1 MRIIELFIDEEG
13 LFSGIDAISIVEK
26 PAIEEHFIALSEE
39 KEVKLAEVDKEKK
52 ILMGAALIPN
62 KNIYRRNGEDE
73 YYIYFSEDTVRKAS
87 ELFLMRGNQNK
98 STLEHQAELNGLSVV
113 ESWIVED
120 KVHDKSRKYGLDMP
134 VGTWMV
140 SMKVN
145 NEEVWDDYV
154 KSGKVKGFSIEGY
167 FTDEVAMSQI
177 ANLEEENEAKQILLE
192 VANVILGDKYE
203 LATYGDYGSGVRNN
217 AKRGIELN
225 KKVNNKCATSVGKIR
240 AQQLSRGE
248 KLSVSTIKR
257 MYSYLSRAAEY
268 YDPSDSKACGTISY
282 LLWGGKAGLAWSR
295 SKLRELGELELNCD
309 CHELSEELELGLYDK
324 TYKDYPSAARK
335 NAKQALAYYDSNKP
349 RCGTPQAWQFAKLLA
364 DGKPLSRCLISEMA
378 SYNRFEKKKD
388 EPYNK
393 GCGGLLWDAWGGE
406 EGIRWAEGKL
416 DEINSQESKLDL
428 SSKEID
434 GRLAYDTKEEAL
446 RIAKDIGCEGY
457 HTHDVDGDTWYM
469 PCEEHKLA
477 KYDDKGRI
485 IRSPKAPNSDTKN
498 PSPKRGSKRNP
509 KGAAGKGRGV
519 SVPARVLKS
528 LQTKASDFNEKYKS
542 KLGYGTTV
550 GQLKSVY
557 QRGVGAFQTSH
568 SPMVKSAEQWGQ
580 ARVNAYIYLLKN
592 GRPQN
597 AKYTTDYDL
606 LPKKHPKSSKK

>member
-1 MRIIELFIDEEG
+1 MKVIELFIDEEG
-13 LFSGIDAISIVEK
+13 ELSGIDAISIVEQ
-26 PAIEEHFIALSEE
+26 PAIEENFIAL
-39 KEVKLAEVDKEKK
+39 KEDIKVELADVDKEKR

-62 KNIYRRNGEDE
+62 KKIYRRNGEE
-73 YYIYFSEDTVRKAS
+73 EFYIYFSEDTVRRAS
-87 ELFLMRGNQNK
+87 EMFLMKGNQNK
-98 STLEHQAELNGLSVV
+98 STLEHQAQLSGMSVV
-113 ESWIVED
+113 ESWIIED
-120 KVHDKSRKYGLDMP
+120 DKYDKSRKYGLKMP

-145 NEEVWDDYV
+145 NEEVWKDYV
-154 KSGKVKGFSIEGY
+154 KTGKVKGFSIEGY
-167 FTDEVAMSQI
+167 FTDKVAMSMINQEDD
-177 ANLEEENEAKQILLE
+177 AAEILLE
-192 VANVILGDKYE
+192 IADSIETGKLNLK
-203 LATYGDYGSGVRNN
+203 TYGDYGSGVRNN

-225 KKVNNKCATSVGKIR
+225 KKVNNRCATSVGKIR

-295 SKLRELGELELNCD
+295 GKLRELGELDLSCD
-309 CHELSEELELGLYDK
+309 CTELSEELELGLYDK
-324 TYKDYPSAARK
+324 TYSDYPDAAKK
-335 NAKQALAYYDSNKP
+335 NAKKALAYYDSNKP
-349 RCGTPQAWQFAKLLA
+349 RCGTPQAWQFAQLIA
-364 DGKPLSRCLISEMA
+364 AGKPLSRCLISEMA
-378 SYNRFEKKKD
+378 SYNRFEKKKG

-416 DEINSQESKLDL
+416 DEINANESKLDL
-428 SSKEID
+428 AE
-434 GRLAYDTKEEAL
+434 
-446 RIAKDIGCEGY
+446 
-457 HTHDVDGDTWYM
+457 
-469 PCEEHKLA
+469 
-477 KYDDKGRI
+477 YDDKGRI
-485 IRSPKAPNSDTKN
+485 KRSKKAPKSDTPN
-498 PSPKRGSKRNP
+498 PNPKRGSSRNR
-509 KGAAGKGRGV
+509 KGAAGRSRGV
-519 SVPARVLKS
+519 NVPDRVLKS
-528 LQTKASDFNEKYKS
+528 LQKKADDFNDKYKS
-542 KLGYGTTV
+542 KKGYGTTV

-568 SPMVKSAEQWGQ
+568 SPEVKSAEQWGQ

-592 GRPQN
+592 GKPQN

>member
-145 NEEVWDDYV
+145 NDEVWDDYV

-177 ANLEEENEAKQILLE
+177 EQLEEENEAKQILLE

-335 NAKQALAYYDSNKP
+335 NARKALAYYDSNKP
-349 RCGTPQAWQFAKLLA
+349 RCGTPQAWQFAKLLS

-406 EGIRWAEGKL
+406 AGIRWAESKL
-416 DEINSQESKLDL
+416 DEINSQESKTD
-428 SSKEID
+428 
-434 GRLAYDTKEEAL
+434 
-446 RIAKDIGCEGY
+446 
-457 HTHDVDGDTWYM
+457 
-469 PCEEHKLA
+469 LA

-485 IRSPKAPNSDTKN
+485 VRSPKAPNSDTKN

>member
-1 MRIIELFIDEEG
+1 
-13 LFSGIDAISIVEK
+13 
-26 PAIEEHFIALSEE
+26 
-39 KEVKLAEVDKEKK
+39 
-52 ILMGAALIPN
+52 
-62 KNIYRRNGEDE
+62 
-73 YYIYFSEDTVRKAS
+73 
-87 ELFLMRGNQNK
+87 MRGNQNK

-177 ANLEEENEAKQILLE
+177 EQLEEENEAKQILLE

-203 LATYGDYGSGVRNN
+203 LSTYGDYGSGVRNN

-225 KKVNNKCATSVGKIR
+225 KKVNNKCATSVGKVR

-282 LLWGGKAGLAWSR
+282 LLWGGKAGLSWSR
-295 SKLRELGELELNCD
+295 SKLRQLGELDLNCD

-335 NAKQALAYYDSNKP
+335 NARKALAYYDSNKP
-349 RCGTPQAWQFAKLLA
+349 RCGTPQAWQFAKLLS

-406 EGIRWAEGKL
+406 AGIRWAESKL
-416 DEINSQESKLDL
+416 DEINSQESKTD
-428 SSKEID
+428 
-434 GRLAYDTKEEAL
+434 
-446 RIAKDIGCEGY
+446 
-457 HTHDVDGDTWYM
+457 
-469 PCEEHKLA
+469 LA

-485 IRSPKAPNSDTKN
+485 VRSPKAPNSDTKN

-528 LQTKASDFNEKYKS
+528 LQKKAGDFNEKYKS